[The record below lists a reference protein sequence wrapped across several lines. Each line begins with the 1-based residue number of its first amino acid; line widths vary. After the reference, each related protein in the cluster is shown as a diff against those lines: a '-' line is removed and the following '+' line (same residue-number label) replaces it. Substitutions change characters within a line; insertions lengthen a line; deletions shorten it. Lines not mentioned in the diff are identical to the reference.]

1 MLSAWHVS
9 GLRLGPFQKRQMEEA
24 RAWSCCEGE
33 EKSQALLSG
42 SSKLCR
48 GGEAGSVHKYYS
60 GRISHFPHGSK
71 ACVPISSLV
80 PITKKKKLLEN
91 QFVACV

>member
-1 MLSAWHVS
+1 MMLSAWHVS
-9 GLRLGPFQKRQMEEA
+9 GLRLGPFQKRQTEEA

-33 EKSQALLSG
+33 EESQALLSG
-42 SSKLCR
+42 SSKLGT

-80 PITKKKKLLEN
+80 LITKKKLLEN
-91 QFVACV
+91 QFVACS